1 MVVDYQSLEKL
12 KAETKA
18 AAKHLQQVVIQN
30 ITSTQKKCQ
39 ILCDS
44 HRGPSTEYFAQKSFS

>member
-12 KAETKA
+12 KDETKA
-18 AAKHLQQVVIQN
+18 AGKHLQQVVIQN
-30 ITSTQKKCQ
+30 SVCTQKNCQ

-44 HRGPSTEYFAQKSFS
+44 HRGPSTEYFA

>member
-12 KAETKA
+12 KGETKA
-18 AAKHLQQVVIQN
+18 AGKHLQQVVIQN
-30 ITSTQKKCQ
+30 GTSTQKKCK

-44 HRGPSTEYFAQKSFS
+44 HRGPSTEYFA